1 MGFRPISKF
10 RYAELTIFGCLLFVS
25 MLSAQSSLPIIVDT
39 DAGADD
45 MMALAYLLSSRDA
58 RIEAITVVH
67 GVAHVSEGS
76 RNIRRLLNL
85 AGKPEIPVFEGEER
99 PLQGLRPFP
108 ADWRA
113 LADKL
118 PGVALPE
125 IGDTR
130 SPERAVSYLKR
141 RLKDRTHPV
150 RILALG
156 PLTHLAV
163 VLRDVPEGMKTI
175 DRLVILGGAVSVP
188 GNLSGGN
195 PEKAANE
202 VAEWNIYADPHAAA
216 AVFKVPVTTLLV
228 PLDATMRVPI
238 TRPFVEDFRRR
249 NLTPL
254 GRVVAQLLESSL
266 PLIDTHMYFA
276 WDPLAAAALLDSSI
290 VTAKP
295 AALNVVTAGKDVG
308 RTKLA
313 RWNSGSK
320 LRVAVD
326 ADPARFQTSFERAF
340 AK

>member
-1 MGFRPISKF
+1 MGKPFPSSQRRGMVFLCS
-10 RYAELTIFGCLLFVS
+10 LCSLFLYVS

-39 DAGADD
+39 DAGPDD
-45 MMALAYLLSSRDA
+45 MIALAYLLSSRDA

-76 RNIRRLLNL
+76 RNVRRLLNL

-99 PLQGLRPFP
+99 PLRGLRPFP

-125 IGDTR
+125 SGDTR
-130 SPERAVSYLKR
+130 SAERAVSYLKR

-156 PLTHLAV
+156 PLTHLAI
-163 VLRDVPEGMKTI
+163 VLSDVPGGIKTI
-175 DRLVILGGAVSVP
+175 DRLVVMGGAVSVP

-202 VAEWNIYADPHAAA
+202 VAEGNIYADPHAAA
-216 AVFKVPVTTLLV
+216 AVCNVPDTTLLV
-228 PLDATMRVPI
+228 SLDATMRVPI

-254 GRVVAQLLESSL
+254 GRVVAQLFESSL
-266 PLIDTHMYFA
+266 PLIDT
-276 WDPLAAAALLDSSI
+276 
-290 VTAKP
+290 
-295 AALNVVTAGKDVG
+295 
-308 RTKLA
+308 
-313 RWNSGSK
+313 
-320 LRVAVD
+320 
-326 ADPARFQTSFERAF
+326 Q
-340 AK
+340 

>member
-10 RYAELTIFGCLLFVS
+10 RYAELTIFVCLLCS
-25 MLSAQSSLPIIVDT
+25 TLSAQSSLPIIVDT

-45 MMALAYLLSSRDA
+45 MIALAYLLSSRDA

-76 RNIRRLLNL
+76 RNVRRLLNL

-99 PLQGLRPFP
+99 PLRGLRPFP

-125 IGDTR
+125 SGDTR
-130 SPERAVSYLKR
+130 SAERAVSYLKR

-175 DRLVILGGAVSVP
+175 DRLVIMGGAVSVP
-188 GNLSGGN
+188 GFPV
-195 PEKAANE
+195 PEGLPKDVTKVVYPNDFDWSAKNRDRIL
-202 VAEWNIYADPHAAA
+202 AEW
-216 AVFKVPVTTLLV
+216 
-228 PLDATMRVPI
+228 
-238 TRPFVEDFRRR
+238 
-249 NLTPL
+249 
-254 GRVVAQLLESSL
+254 
-266 PLIDTHMYFA
+266 
-276 WDPLAAAALLDSSI
+276 
-290 VTAKP
+290 AKRYQ
-295 AALNVVTAGKDVG
+295 K
-308 RTKLA
+308 
-313 RWNSGSK
+313 
-320 LRVAVD
+320 
-326 ADPARFQTSFERAF
+326 
-340 AK
+340 